1 MTAEI
6 YEFDIKNIFIIVPP
20 KLEQKK
26 IAKEFLK
33 EVKDYFKFTEE
44 VKKTK
49 ENLDKIGENL
59 IDK

>member
-1 MTAEI
+1 M
-6 YEFDIKNIFIIVPP
+6 
-20 KLEQKK
+20 
-26 IAKEFLK
+26 K

-49 ENLDKIGENL
+49 ENLDKIGEYL